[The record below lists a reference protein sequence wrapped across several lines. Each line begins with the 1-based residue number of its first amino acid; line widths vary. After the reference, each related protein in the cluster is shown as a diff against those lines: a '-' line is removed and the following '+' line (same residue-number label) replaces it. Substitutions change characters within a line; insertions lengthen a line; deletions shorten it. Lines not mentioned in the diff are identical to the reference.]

1 MTSLSELA
9 TTRDLMVNLT
19 LRELRGKYKRSVLGW
34 AWSLLNPLA
43 TMVIF
48 SVVFRFFL
56 KVPVPRGDPSGVK
69 VFAFF
74 LLCALLPWNFLANG
88 MTGGMGALITN
99 ANLIKKVYFPREVL
113 VAANVASWVVSLL
126 IELAV
131 LAVALMIAGNFVLP
145 CLVGVI
151 VLVAIQTV
159 FVTGIALMLA
169 VLNVYFRDVQHLI
182 GILIQLWFYATPIVY
197 PLSVVPRRA
206 EVLGWDLPLR
216 TLYELNPMVRF
227 VEAYRDC
234 LYNLRVPPL
243 GDVAA
248 LLGVAVATLVA
259 GMAVFN
265 RLERRLAEE
274 L

>member
-1 MTSLSELA
+1 MTSIPELA
-9 TTRDLMVNLT
+9 TTRDLMMNLT

-34 AWSLLNPLA
+34 TWSLLNPLA

-48 SVVFRFFL
+48 TVVFRFFL

-74 LLCALLPWNFLANG
+74 LLCALLPWNFLSNG
-88 MTGGMGALITN
+88 MMGGMGALIGN

-145 CLVGVI
+145 WLVGVI
-151 VLVAIQTV
+151 ALVAIQTV
-159 FVTGIALMLA
+159 FVTGVALTLA

-182 GILIQLWFYATPIVY
+182 GILIQLWFYATPVVY
-197 PLSVVPRRA
+197 PLSVVPRHA
-206 EVLGWDLPLR
+206 TVLGWDVPLR
-216 TLYELNPMVRF
+216 TIYELNPMVGF

-248 LLGVAVATLVA
+248 LTGVAVATLIA